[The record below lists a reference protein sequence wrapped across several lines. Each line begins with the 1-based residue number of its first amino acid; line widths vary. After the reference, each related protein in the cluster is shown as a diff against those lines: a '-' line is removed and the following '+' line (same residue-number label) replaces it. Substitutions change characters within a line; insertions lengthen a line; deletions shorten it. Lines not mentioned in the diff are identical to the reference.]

1 MQIDKVTAIDS
12 EKQLV
17 NVTITKGD
25 DSYKYQMN
33 TPVLEGDVLK
43 AHCDAEEY
51 RHLNNILYQLYDRNI
66 QFSSEA
72 EWDEWI
78 AAGRKIPEV
87 KQEIPAIKAK
97 AAVYEDVEVEPA
109 VEAKDAVMGERHKEL
124 SEEEEVTK
132 SVIEKSDSGMYL
144 V

>member
-1 MQIDKVTAIDS
+1 MVINKVTAIDS

-33 TPVLEGDVLK
+33 TPVLEGDALQ

-51 RHLNNILYQLYDRNI
+51 KHLNNILYQVYDRNI
-66 QFSSEA
+66 QFSSEE

-78 AAGRKIPEV
+78 ADGCKIPEV
-87 KQEIPAIKAK
+87 KGVDADGEEIVIKA
-97 AAVYEDVEVEPA
+97 
-109 VEAKDAVMGERHKEL
+109 
-124 SEEEEVTK
+124 EE
-132 SVIEKSDSGMYL
+132 VIEKKAWVDSEPPVDQASL
-144 V
+144 IADLQAKVEALENA

>member
-33 TPVLEGDVLK
+33 TPVLEGDALQ

-51 RHLNNILYQLYDRNI
+51 RHLNNILYQVYDRNI

-78 AAGRKIPEV
+78 AAGCKIPEV
-87 KQEIPAIKAK
+87 KGVDSEGEEIVIKA
-97 AAVYEDVEVEPA
+97 
-109 VEAKDAVMGERHKEL
+109 
-124 SEEEEVTK
+124 EET
-132 SVIEKSDSGMYL
+132 IEKKSWVNSEPPVDTAALIAELQEKVKALEG
-144 V
+144 

>member
-33 TPVLEGDVLK
+33 TPVLEGDELQ

-51 RHLNNILYQLYDRNI
+51 KQLNNILYQLYDRKI
-66 QFSSEA
+66 QFDDEDK
-72 EWDEWI
+72 WDEWI
-78 AAGRKIPEV
+78 DDGCKIPEV
-87 KQEIPAIKAK
+87 KGVDADGEEIVIKA
-97 AAVYEDVEVEPA
+97 
-109 VEAKDAVMGERHKEL
+109 
-124 SEEEEVTK
+124 EE
-132 SVIEKSDSGMYL
+132 VIEKKAWVDSEPPVDTAAL
-144 V
+144 IAQLQAKVTALENA